1 MKPGEMLDQLQNV
14 LEQTERACREEKIDG
29 RGRMP
34 TMKLMLILTRVVY
47 FLLERW
53 VKEHD

>member
-1 MKPGEMLDQLQNV
+1 MKPGEMLDQMQDV
-14 LEQTERACREEKIDG
+14 LAQTEMACKEEADDG
-29 RGRMP
+29 IGRMP
-34 TMKLMLILTRVVY
+34 TMKLMLILTRVIY

>member
-1 MKPGEMLDQLQNV
+1 MKPGEMLDQMQNLLAV
-14 LEQTERACREEKIDG
+14 IERAAADEANGADRI
-29 RGRMP
+29 P
-34 TMKLMLILTRVVY
+34 TMRTMLILTRVVY

>member
-1 MKPGEMLDQLQNV
+1 MKPGEMLDQMQNV
-14 LEQTERACREEKIDG
+14 LEQTERACIEEENDG
-29 RGRMP
+29 IGRMP